1 MSALWWFLLACSEQV
16 KTDSSAQIS
25 MQPDSKAREM
35 PAISKVVAADRTSM
49 ESPPKAGW
57 KNRIMAP
64 TKAMDRPKVQE
75 ALQWALDNQLGIE
88 FDDDLVSATLRFGN
102 PGQLENLQRQRG
114 RPPMDFLHPVVEQ
127 VTELGS
133 RGRRIGCFWKKP
145 LVRVSCW
152 TTDRHADFNR
162 SRSRCLDI

>member
-25 MQPDSKAREM
+25 MQPDSKVREM
-35 PAISKVVAADRTSM
+35 PASSKVVAADRTSM

-75 ALQWALDNQLGIE
+75 ALQWALDNHLGIE

-127 VTELGS
+127 VTESSGAGAGGLAAF
-133 RGRRIGCFWKKP
+133 GRSHWC
-145 LVRVSCW
+145 VSCW